1 MYPFTAQQ
9 LCLLR
14 LSIGVWQRR
23 GAAKRS
29 GLSYNEPTVT
39 EVFLLDLVEFFPGNV
54 LIIPFT
60 PKRESQVGADWAWA
74 FIGPDGRSCQA
85 LLVQAKRLDDQER
98 EYSELYY
105 RGPSSGSNP
114 SVPQL
119 DTLISSAKRF
129 GLPPVY
135 AFYNH
140 LSDRTRVPRN
150 SCRTLGLARSSIPE
164 SWGVSVASA
173 FNVRRARSDKTYSRH
188 RQHSL
193 PLHCLLC
200 SRGTGQQDAMG
211 SAGAAATGLSM
222 LFEGMS
228 EDDGLGPDLVPPFEP
243 KAGLPELFQ
252 NAERILQAR
261 AEGDR
266 ELFSGLGREFPGIAG
281 AVIVRDPEDR

>member
-54 LIIPFT
+54 SIIPFT

-74 FIGPDGRSCQA
+74 FVGPDGISCQS
-85 LLVQAKRLDDQER
+85 LLVQAKRLDDQDR

-105 RGPSSGSNP
+105 RGRSSGPKP
-114 SVPQL
+114 SVSQL
-119 DTLISSAKRF
+119 DTLIASAQRY

-140 LSDRTRVPRN
+140 LSDPRRVPRN
-150 SCRTLGLARSSIPE
+150 SCRTLGLTRSSIPE
-164 SWGVSVASA
+164 SWA
-173 FNVRRARSDKTYSRH
+173 FRLRRHSMCLP
-188 RQHSL
+188 RQMEW
-193 PLHCLLC
+193 
-200 SRGTGQQDAMG
+200 T
-211 SAGAAATGLSM
+211 
-222 LFEGMS
+222 
-228 EDDGLGPDLVPPFEP
+228 PPTP
-243 KAGLPELFQ
+243 
-252 NAERILQAR
+252 
-261 AEGDR
+261 
-266 ELFSGLGREFPGIAG
+266 
-281 AVIVRDPEDR
+281 